1 MLKLLER
8 NIAAI
13 DERLM
18 LLAPSPL
25 AVPDDF
31 TNVTFDGSL
40 HAQLM
45 RELQQLRG
53 SVYLEDGAVQ
63 RRELTP
69 DGLHRTP
76 EDERSWHL
84 LMQGRDG
91 RISACAWY
99 LEHSA
104 ESSIQDLRVRNCPL
118 GSTPDWRDTLVGA
131 VDSEIAR
138 AGRENLHYA
147 EVGGW
152 AVSRACR
159 CTSEGLLLA
168 LAAYSLGR
176 RLGGVLGITTATVR
190 HSSSTILRRLGGTSL
205 EFSGRVVPSY
215 FDPKYNCEMELLRFD
230 SRRPNR
236 KYAGL
241 VELLRE
247 RLSNVTVVAGDA
259 AESLYGA
266 GLPSRLAPTAVG
278 RSRFREPVLVA

>member
-1 MLKLLER
+1 
-8 NIAAI
+8 
-13 DERLM
+13 
-18 LLAPSPL
+18 
-25 AVPDDF
+25 
-31 TNVTFDGSL
+31 
-40 HAQLM
+40 
-45 RELQQLRG
+45 
-53 SVYLEDGAVQ
+53 
-63 RRELTP
+63 
-69 DGLHRTP
+69 
-76 EDERSWHL
+76 
-84 LMQGRDG
+84 MQGKDG

-104 ESSIQDLRVRNCPL
+104 EASIQDLRVRNCPL
-118 GSTPDWRDTLVGA
+118 GGSSEWRDTLVGA
-131 VDSEIAR
+131 VDAEIAR
-138 AGRENLHYA
+138 AGSEKLHYA

-205 EFSGRVVPSY
+205 EFDGRVVPSY

-247 RLSNVTVVAGDA
+247 RLSNVTVVAGDI
-259 AESLYGA
+259 AESVYGA
-266 GLPSRLAPTAVG
+266 GLPSRVAPAAVG
-278 RSRFREPVLVA
+278 RARFREPVLVA

>member
-205 EFSGRVVPSY
+205 EFGGRVVPSY

-247 RLSNVTVVAGDA
+247 RLSNVTVVAGDV